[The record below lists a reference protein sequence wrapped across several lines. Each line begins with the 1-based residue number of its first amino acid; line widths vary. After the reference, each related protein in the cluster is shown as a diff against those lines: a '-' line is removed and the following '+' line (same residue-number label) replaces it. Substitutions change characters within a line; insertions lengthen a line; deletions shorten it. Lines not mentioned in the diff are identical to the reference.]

1 MQPKPL
7 SLGHDAFCICLPCCL
22 AVAGYVP
29 GIRDSGLD
37 GGGEVSERDMSP
49 ITLVLGMEGLSPR
62 LP

>member
-7 SLGHDAFCICLPCCL
+7 SLGHDAFCICLPSCL
-22 AVAGYVP
+22 AVAGYVV

-37 GGGEVSERDMSP
+37 GGGKATERDSSP
-49 ITLVLGMEGLSPR
+49 MTLVLGLEGLSPR

>member
-1 MQPKPL
+1 MQLHPF
-7 SLGHDAFCICLPCCL
+7 SFGHDAFCICLPSCF

-37 GGGEVSERDMSP
+37 GGGEASEMDTSP
-49 ITLVLGMEGLSPR
+49 ITLVLGLEGLSPR

>member
-1 MQPKPL
+1 MQPHPL
-7 SLGHDAFCICLPCCL
+7 SLGHDAFCICLPSGF

-37 GGGEVSERDMSP
+37 GGGEVSERDSSP
-49 ITLVLGMEGLSPR
+49 ITLVFGFEGLSPR

>member
-7 SLGHDAFCICLPCCL
+7 SLGHDAFCICLPSCL

-29 GIRDSGLD
+29 GRRDGGLD
-37 GGGEVSERDMSP
+37 GGGEASEIDTSP
-49 ITLVLGMEGLSPR
+49 ITLVFGFEGLSRR